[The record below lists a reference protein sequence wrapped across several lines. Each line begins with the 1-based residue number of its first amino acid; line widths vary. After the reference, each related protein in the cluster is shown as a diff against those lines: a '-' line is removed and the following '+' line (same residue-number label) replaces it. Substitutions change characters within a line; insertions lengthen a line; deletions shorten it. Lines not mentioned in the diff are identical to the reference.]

1 MDNLTTDFLSF
12 FVPYLIVV
20 LGVAVP
26 LATKMA
32 KDVILHYRD
41 RYREKEGMLMDELR
55 KEISARRDA
64 EREAELLRKTKAA
77 EIERLTKKVATL
89 EGQLSALRANSSK
102 HNEL

>member
-1 MDNLTTDFLSF
+1 MDKLTTDFLSF

-32 KDVILHYRD
+32 KDVILNYRDHYRNL
-41 RYREKEGMLMDELR
+41 EGILMDELR

-64 EREAELLRKTKAA
+64 EREADFQRTTKTA
-77 EIERLTKKVATL
+77 EIEWLSKKVATL
-89 EGQLSALRANSSK
+89 EGELSALRANSSK
-102 HNEL
+102 QR

>member
-1 MDNLTTDFLSF
+1 MANLVQEFLSF
-12 FVPYLIVV
+12 FVRYSIVV

-41 RYREKEGMLMDELR
+41 HYRNLKGILMDELS

-64 EREAELLRKTKAA
+64 EREADFQRTTKTA

-89 EGQLSALRANSSK
+89 EGVLSALRANSSK
-102 HNEL
+102 QQ

>member
-1 MDNLTTDFLSF
+1 MDKLTTDFLSF

-26 LATKMA
+26 LSTKMA

-41 RYREKEGMLMDELR
+41 HYREKEGVLMDELR

-64 EREAELLRKTKAA
+64 EREADFQRTTKTA
-77 EIERLTKKVATL
+77 EIERLSKKVATL
-89 EGQLSALRANSSK
+89 EGELSALRVNSSK
-102 HNEL
+102 LQ